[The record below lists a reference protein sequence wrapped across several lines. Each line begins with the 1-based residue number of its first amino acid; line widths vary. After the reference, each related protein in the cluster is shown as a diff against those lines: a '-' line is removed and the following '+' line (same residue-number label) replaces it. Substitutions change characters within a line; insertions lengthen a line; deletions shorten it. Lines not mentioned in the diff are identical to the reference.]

1 MKFYKANNAVAN
13 SSSLNKHHVI
23 FYIIWIFSVITLLFT
38 IIPAIIFIK
47 GIFWGY
53 KLKINIYSATN
64 EDYFAL
70 NTLVKE
76 GHEEHVIEEPTVFKS
91 VESVMPKSYFKEL
104 LKDNDSNI
112 FIAKNSESI
121 IGFAVI
127 SIESSPSFPS
137 LVQRKY
143 AYIHDFGVK
152 KEIQKHGIGKLLFE
166 SCKEWAKARGALSI
180 ELNVWDFNTNAIEFY
195 KHLGMESISRK
206 MKINV

>member
-1 MKFYKANNAVAN
+1 LV
-13 SSSLNKHHVI
+13 
-23 FYIIWIFSVITLLFT
+23 
-38 IIPAIIFIK
+38 
-47 GIFWGY
+47 
-53 KLKINIYSATN
+53 INICTATN

-70 NTLVKE
+70 NNLVKK

-91 VESVMPKSYFKEL
+91 VGSVMPESYFKEL
-104 LKDNDSNI
+104 LKDNNSNI
-112 FIAKNSESI
+112 FVAKNNELV

-127 SIESSPSFPS
+127 SIEPSPSFPS

>member
-1 MKFYKANNAVAN
+1 M
-13 SSSLNKHHVI
+13 
-23 FYIIWIFSVITLLFT
+23 
-38 IIPAIIFIK
+38 
-47 GIFWGY
+47 
-53 KLKINIYSATN
+53 
-64 EDYFAL
+64 

-104 LKDNDSNI
+104 LKDNDGNI
-112 FIAKNSESI
+112 FIAKNGESV

-152 KEIQKHGIGKLLFE
+152 KRN
-166 SCKEWAKARGALSI
+166 SKAWYWKI
-180 ELNVWDFNTNAIEFY
+180 AI
-195 KHLGMESISRK
+195 
-206 MKINV
+206 